1 MRNPERHPPLNQTHK
16 RFELMRSFRVSAQVL
31 VLVIVPLA
39 LQLGLLSWMGNL
51 QSEAEAQLKAAEH
64 SKKIADSINKLN
76 ADEFDTVSKMGHIA
90 QLDSITDAELDGLV
104 TRTES
109 EYRELEELSKGEPEL
124 HHSIFAIEQDQLD
137 AFRLAKQIRATEDPQ
152 AKHDLWRQLGHR
164 VQDVMYGRLSRLA
177 RRYEAL
183 ARKNTEAQ
191 TETRLQ
197 FQRVALLGG
206 AVTMA
211 ISALIGF
218 ALATSISLRLNR
230 LSDNNIRLATNRP
243 LNKQM
248 SGRDEIAKID
258 KTFHKMAKALED
270 ATHKERAVIDN
281 ARDLICSIHKG
292 KFSAVNP
299 AAFTLLGYKQDELY
313 GARVIDLIAE
323 PNDVSAQFM
332 ASLREQNESTSTEVR
347 MRHKDNRVVDTLWST
362 QWSDEENSTFCV
374 IHDISERRAAE
385 RLRQEIVHM
394 VTHDLRTPLTTLSN
408 IFQLLLQKR
417 DAETESKKE
426 HYLQVGER
434 NVDRLIL
441 LVNDLL
447 DIEKIRSG
455 QMLMDPSPQQLDEC
469 FATCLDSVSAIA
481 ESKEIKLNLEPTT
494 LIVSGDGDKI
504 DRILI
509 NLVGNAI
516 KFSPVGGSIEVCAS
530 VENKMAKIV
539 VKDQGKG
546 IPADELE
553 KIFERFHQVYGH
565 QDGKGSSGLGLT
577 ICRAF
582 VELHGGRIWA
592 ESTVGEGTSFC
603 FTLPLVSKETSI
615 SSTRDVMAEPGKANS
630 ELVPKSPD

>member
-1 MRNPERHPPLNQTHK
+1 
-16 RFELMRSFRVSAQVL
+16 MRSLRVSTQVL
-31 VLVIVPLA
+31 LLVVVPLA
-39 LQLGLLSWMGNL
+39 LQLCLLTWMGNL
-51 QSEAEAQLKAAEH
+51 QSEAEAQLKAAES

-76 ADEFDTVSKMGHIA
+76 AEEFDTVSKLGHIEM
-90 QLDSITDAELDGLV
+90 LESVTDAEMDAMV
-104 TRTES
+104 ARTIS
-109 EYRELEELSKGEPEL
+109 EYQEFEELAKNEPEL
-124 HHSIFAIEQDQLD
+124 YHSIVTIKQDQLEG
-137 AFRLAKQIRATEDPQ
+137 FGLARQIRATKDPHL
-152 AKHDLWRQLGHR
+152 KRTLWHQLGYK
-164 VQDVMYGRLSRLA
+164 VQDVMYGRLSKVA
-177 RRYEAL
+177 RRYEAQ

-191 TETRLQ
+191 TETRLR
-197 FQRVALLGG
+197 FQQVALLGG

-230 LSDNNIRLATNRP
+230 LNDNNIRLATNRP

-258 KTFHKMAKALED
+258 KTFHNMAKALED
-270 ATHKERAVIDN
+270 ASSKERAVIDN
-281 ARDLICSIHKG
+281 ARDLICSVHKG

-299 AAFTLLGYKQDELY
+299 AAFALLGYKQDELY

-323 PNDVSAQFM
+323 PNDVTAAFV

-347 MRHKDNRVVDTLWST
+347 MRHKDNHIVDTLWST
-362 QWSDEENSTFCV
+362 QWSEKEKSTFCV

-408 IFQLLLQKR
+408 IFQLLLHKR
-417 DAETESKKE
+417 DIETENKKE
-426 HYLQVGER
+426 HYLHVGER

-455 QMLMDPSPQQLDEC
+455 QMLMEPSPQQLDEC
-469 FATCLDSVSAIA
+469 FATCLDSVSPIA

-494 LIVSGDGDKI
+494 LIVKGDGDKI

-516 KFSPVGGSIEVCAS
+516 KFSPVGGTIDVHAS
-530 VENKMAKIV
+530 VENDMAKIV

-603 FTLPLVSKETSI
+603 FTLPLASI
-615 SSTRDVMAEPGKANS
+615 QTAGSSTAGFVA
-630 ELVPKSPD
+630 